1 MSDPLMSESPVPES
15 QVPEPQGPAPDGS
28 GPEMPGF
35 PPPDRPGFF
44 ARVLALLFKPSE
56 TFDRIADEPDSV
68 PAIFTGYVAPLAAI
82 GPVCRIIGA
91 SVVGLGPFGAGVR
104 VPWVWSILAAVTEY
118 VLDLGVVFLLGFAIF
133 TLAPRFG
140 GRRDVLGAFKLAA
153 YVLTPVYLA
162 GVFNLVPAAGFL
174 VWLGLY
180 GVYLI
185 YAGLPWLMKNQAN
198 RSPLYTAA
206 VTICALFMLVII
218 GAVAGRLTTLGTVHA
233 RASEGAPAG
242 LPAAHAVT
250 SSSSSS
256 ATAAAIADS
265 RMLVA
270 LMPPLFNGAARA
282 DTTTASSDGLS
293 VAEATYSVGGGSI
306 HLKVSDAETPAKLA
320 AANASAVP
328 DGGDETV
335 QTDGNR
341 TTRQAFD
348 ATGKSGHYMIVL
360 DGRISVEADGS
371 HVDPALLKALA
382 SQVSIEKIEGLGK

>member
-1 MSDPLMSESPVPES
+1 MSDPLISDSAAEPA
-15 QVPEPQGPAPDGS
+15 QVLPPLPPEPPRQGFLS
-28 GPEMPGF
+28 
-35 PPPDRPGFF
+35 R
-44 ARVLALLFKPSE
+44 LLSLLFKPSE
-56 TFDRIADEPDSV
+56 TFDRISEEQDSV
-68 PAIFTGYVAPLAAI
+68 PVVFTGHVVPLAAI

-91 SVVGLGPFGAGVR
+91 SVVGLGPWGAGVR

-118 VLDLGVVFLLGFAIF
+118 VLNLGVVFLLGFAVF

-162 GVFNLVPAAGFL
+162 GVFNLVPAVGFL

-185 YAGLPWLMKNQAN
+185 YAGLPWLMKNQAKQ
-198 RSPLYTAA
+198 SPLYTAA
-206 VTICALFMLVII
+206 VTVCALFMLVII

-233 RASEGAPAG
+233 RGSEGAPAG
-242 LPAAHAVT
+242 LPAAHAVASA
-250 SSSSSS
+250 SSAA

-265 RMLVA
+265 RALVA

-282 DTTTASSDGLS
+282 DTTTSSSDGLA

-306 HLKVSDAETPAKLA
+306 HLKVSDASSAARLA
-320 AANASAVP
+320 AANASSNPA
-328 DGGDETV
+328 GGDETV
-335 QTDGNR
+335 QTDGNH

-348 ATGKSGHYMIVL
+348 ATEKVGHYTIVR

-382 SQVSIEKIEGLGK
+382 SQVPIDKIENLGK